1 MEKSSVKELREK
13 LESRVYTNADE
24 LVKAAAEKH
33 TVLNLG
39 SSWPETSFQQLKQDS
54 ESDEI
59 YQGCIEEY
67 KEWLGEARKELAML
81 VKVGLPL
88 TLANMDHAFMKT
100 GPFAKSTK
108 KKVSK

>member
-1 MEKSSVKELREK
+1 MDKASVKELREK

-67 KEWLGEARKELAML
+67 KEWLGEARKELAVL
-81 VKVGLPL
+81 VKLGLPL

-100 GPFAKSTK
+100 GPCKTTK